1 MPRVTDDIKK
11 ATDKVMLFCCNGNG
25 CAGTAVKICRMDG
38 MLYIMLVLVVALK
51 CCSGWLR
58 I

>member
-11 ATDKVMLFCCNGNG
+11 ATDKVMFCCNGNG

-58 I
+58 T